1 MLATPIFINT
11 MVVFVRLYWFE
22 KRFQHIVKE
31 AQNLRR
37 SRSRSRSNTM
47 TINEK
52 DLGTEEKGV
61 NGRRITVLRGGKM
74 GEELPNGQNADLVER
89 EHRGSGPEISV
100 EDLKELVSAPSAPVD
115 ASKQCPEVQGS
126 HKQTFHRD
134 ITFADELPEDNRG
147 ERISAPTYEQ
157 LDADGHI
164 AFLENQRNPKD
175 KGALRI
181 PGPREYDRGI
191 IPEIVSETDDSSKGI
206 VSLNTDKI
214 SVQRHSTN
222 SNAEKP
228 HSNVDSSPAFAIR
241 FRKSV
246 GKHSH
251 ETPALAPSAS
261 CVRSRPKSGTAGSL
275 KAAVSKENEYAP
287 YLSWQPTIG
296 RNSTFLGLTEEQ
308 RDELGGIE
316 YRSLKSLA
324 VILVSRSN
332 FNNPFPA

>member
-52 DLGTEEKGV
+52 DLGTEEEGV
-61 NGRRITVLRGGKM
+61 NGRRITVLRGRKM
-74 GEELPNGQNADLVER
+74 GEELPNGQNADLVDR
-89 EHRGSGPEISV
+89 ENRGSGSEISL
-100 EDLKELVSAPSAPVD
+100 EDLKKVVSAPSAPVD
-115 ASKQCPEVQGS
+115 ASKQCPEIQGS
-126 HKQTFHRD
+126 NKQTFHRD

-147 ERISAPTYEQ
+147 ERFSAPTYEQ

-175 KGALRI
+175 KGTLRI

-191 IPEIVSETDDSSKGI
+191 VPEIVPETDDSSKGI
-206 VSLNTDKI
+206 PLSTEKNP
-214 SVQRHSTN
+214 VQHHSTN
-222 SNAEKP
+222 NNAEEP
-228 HSNVDSSPAFAIR
+228 HSSPVFAIR
-241 FRKSV
+241 FRKST
-246 GKHSH
+246 GKHSQ
-251 ETPALAPSAS
+251 ETPALAPSSS
-261 CVRSRPKSGTAGSL
+261 CVRSRSKSGTAASL
-275 KAAVSKENEYAP
+275 KAAVSKENVYAP

-324 VILVSRSN
+324 VILVSKSN
-332 FNNPFPA
+332 FNKPFPP